1 MADSWILR
9 VPGPVGPP
17 PKPVAVAP
25 APLPRCEHTRVDVR
39 QRKQVNGIVVA
50 VRQCVACGGHC
61 GNVPKASV
69 GDVTTLP
76 HWDEELRTRYWNER
90 SAESSA
96 HYERQKL
103 AEQEQWWA
111 WYDAYLLSPQWR
123 DLRAKVLARDAY
135 QCNGCGAGRA
145 TQVHHLTY
153 ARVGREMLFDLV
165 AVCDR
170 CHDAIHTATESPK

>member
-9 VPGPVGPP
+9 VPGSAGPP
-17 PKPVAVAP
+17 PVQQFSAP
-25 APLPRCEHTRVDVR
+25 APLPRCEHPRVDAR

-50 VRQCVACGGHC
+50 VRQCVTCGGHC

-69 GDVTTLP
+69 GDVNTLP
-76 HWDEELRTRYWNER
+76 HWDEGLRTRYREDR

-96 HYERQKL
+96 RYQQQK
-103 AEQEQWWA
+103 AEEQERWWA
-111 WYDAYLLSPQWR
+111 WYDAYLLSPEWR
-123 DLRAKVLARDAY
+123 ERRAKVLARDDY
-135 QCNGCGAGRA
+135 RCGGCGAARA

-170 CHDAIHTATESPK
+170 CHDAIHTTDGSGK